1 MHLLPPAPRALS
13 RRRHVWRRGI
23 SARPLRTFLVERYPG
38 WTVPGVDSL
47 TSSEMEPLSLRE
59 LLLLAD
65 DDCKRRWDELSLGY
79 PAHNE
84 GSVFLREEIA
94 SQYAAIG
101 LDEVNVVAPQEGIYL
116 AMRALLAPTDHV
128 IVTTPCYQ
136 SLYEVALSV
145 GCEVSQWMPRG
156 LEHGEPP
163 RSDTADLAAQLR
175 EKAGRRHMIAAAR
188 RESEALQQEAARLR
202 RLRAVQEAEQRHAA
216 AEARVK
222 AAHATQIR
230 TLLRQLDGVESQL
243 EQRIE
248 RIETVHRAFS
258 AAGRRRRA
266 PGGHR
271 VRRQPVSILVVPT
284 PPRRPR
290 APPRRRRTRGV
301 LRLVVETHQC
311 AATARLARERDHDAQ
326 AHVTAAFEALGPLD
340 AQLPPCPGPAP
351 WEPQRGHRC
360 SHASGSGGGV

>member
-1 MHLLPPAPRALS
+1 MF
-13 RRRHVWRRGI
+13 RHVWRRGI

-163 RSDTADLAAQLR
+163 RFDPADLAALLR
-175 EKAGRRHMIAAAR
+175 PSTRLVVANWPHNPTG
-188 RESEALQQEAARLR
+188 ALPS
-202 RLRAVQEAEQRHAA
+202 A
-216 AEARVK
+216 AEAADVAGLCEQAGAHLFVDEMYRGLEHGGT
-222 AAHATQIR
+222 AAA
-230 TLLRQLDGVESQL
+230 V
-243 EQRIE
+243 
-248 RIETVHRAFS
+248 
-258 AAGRRRRA
+258 RRA
-266 PGGHR
+266 GG
-271 VRRQPVSILVVPT
+271 
-284 PPRRPR
+284 
-290 APPRRRRTRGV
+290 
-301 LRLVVETHQC
+301 
-311 AATARLARERDHDAQ
+311 
-326 AHVTAAFEALGPLD
+326 
-340 AQLPPCPGPAP
+340 
-351 WEPQRGHRC
+351 
-360 SHASGSGGGV
+360 